1 MNYIFFFSSS
11 FLLFLVNT
19 SVYAQC
25 NGSLDNCGK
34 KYNEV
39 AYLTTHNAF
48 NTDSEGFSFPN
59 QHLGIADQLNQGV
72 RAFMLDV
79 YDFFGTPTQY
89 HGSALLGTQGL
100 SSDLDEIKN
109 FLDANSNEIVTLILE
124 CYVSADDIESELIST
139 GLMPYVYTHLNG
151 TAWPTLQEMINLNKR
166 LVVFSDVA
174 DASPSQAWYHYVW
187 DFAVETHYSVND
199 VNDFTDDYNRG
210 DSLNDLYIFNHFVT
224 NGVTGTGMDAE
235 SAIANEYNFLL
246 NRIEL
251 NNLLKGK
258 FPNFITVDFFE
269 LGNALDVVN
278 TLNGGYLGLHHS
290 IKNPEIVVGPNP
302 ASDFVQ
308 LHMPNELGFDV
319 MLFNLKGEIVV
330 NKSCAVSSLKV
341 NTANLPNGLYFLKI
355 IQKEGV
361 YLKKIV
367 LL

>member
-25 NGSLDNCGK
+25 NGSADNCGK
-34 KYNEV
+34 QYNEV
-39 AYLTTHNAF
+39 AYLTTHNAY
-48 NTDSEGFSFPN
+48 NTDSEGFSLPN
-59 QHLGIADQLNQGV
+59 QHQGIADQLNQGV

-79 YDFFGTPTQY
+79 YDFWGTPTQY
-89 HGSALLGTQGL
+89 HGSFALGTQAL
-100 SSDLDEIKN
+100 SSDLTEIKN

-124 CYVSADDIESELIST
+124 CYVSADDIEAELINT
-139 GLMPYVYTHLNG
+139 GLMSYVYTHIDG

-174 DASPSQAWYHYVW
+174 DASPAQGWYHYVW
-187 DFAVETHYSVND
+187 DFAVETHYSVNN
-199 VNDFTDDYNRG
+199 VNDFTDAYNRG

-235 SAIANEYNFLL
+235 SAIANEYNFLM

-258 FPNFITVDFFE
+258 FTNFITVDFFE

-278 TLNGGYLGLHHS
+278 TLNAGYLGLHHF

-308 LHMPNELGFDV
+308 LHMPNELGFEV
-319 MLFNLKGEIVV
+319 MLFNLKGEIVF

-361 YLKKIV
+361 YLKKVVV
-367 LL
+367 L

>member
-1 MNYIFFFSSS
+1 MNYIFFFISS

-25 NGSLDNCGK
+25 NGSADNCGK
-34 KYNEV
+34 QYNEV
-39 AYLTTHNAF
+39 AYLTTHNAY
-48 NTDSEGFSFPN
+48 NTDSEGFSWPN

-79 YDFFGTPTQY
+79 YDFFGTVTQY
-89 HGSALLGTQGL
+89 HGIIALGTQAL
-100 SSDLDEIKN
+100 SSDLDELKN
-109 FLDANSNEIVTLILE
+109 FLDVNSNEVVTLILE
-124 CYVSADDIESELIST
+124 CYVSADDIESELINA

-151 TAWPTLQEMINLNKR
+151 NAWPTLQEMINLNKR

-174 DASPSQAWYHYVW
+174 DASASQGWYHYVW
-187 DFAVETHYSVND
+187 DFAVETHYSVNN

-210 DSLNDLYIFNHFVT
+210 DSLNDLFIFNHFVT
-224 NGVTGTGMDAE
+224 NSLSGTGMDAE

-251 NNLLKGK
+251 NNLLKAK

-278 TLNGGYLGLHHS
+278 ALNAGYLGLHHS
-290 IKNPEIVVGPNP
+290 LKNPEILVGPNP
-302 ASDFVQ
+302 ANNFIQ
-308 LHMPNELGFDV
+308 LNVPNNAAFSVV
-319 MLFNLKGEIVV
+319 MSNLKGQ
-330 NKSCAVSSLKV
+330 AVFTKTNAFGGLKI
-341 NTANLPNGLYFLKI
+341 NTADFLKGLYLLKI
-355 IQKEGV
+355 KQGQYTIF
-361 YLKKIV
+361 KKIV

>member
-34 KYNEV
+34 QYNEV
-39 AYLTTHNAF
+39 AYLTTHNAY
-48 NTDSEGFSFPN
+48 NTDSEGFSLPN

-187 DFAVETHYSVND
+187 DFAVETHYSVNN
-199 VNDFTDDYNRG
+199 VNDFTDAYNRG

-290 IKNPEIVVGPNP
+290 IKHPEAVVGPNP
-302 ASDFVQ
+302 ANNVIQ
-308 LHMPNELGFDV
+308 VNVPNNAPFSVV
-319 MLFNLKGEIVV
+319 MSNLKGEIVFNKV
-330 NKSCAVSSLKV
+330 NAVSGLKV
-341 NTANLPNGLYFLKI
+341 NTSDLPSGLYLLKI
-355 IQKEGV
+355 KQKEGV
-361 YLKKIV
+361 SLKKIIV
-367 LL
+367 L

>member
-19 SVYAQC
+19 TVYSQC
-25 NGSLDNCGK
+25 NGSTDNCGK

-39 AYLTTHNAF
+39 SYLTTHNAF
-48 NTDSEGFSFPN
+48 NTDSEGFSLPN

-278 TLNGGYLGLHHS
+278 SINGGYLGLHHS
-290 IKNPEIVVGPNP
+290 IKHPEAVVGPNP
-302 ASDFVQ
+302 ANNVIQ
-308 LHMPNELGFDV
+308 VNVPNNAPFSVV
-319 MLFNLKGEIVV
+319 MSNLKGEIVFNKV
-330 NKSCAVSSLKV
+330 NAVSGLKV
-341 NTANLPNGLYFLKI
+341 NTSDLPSGLYLLKI
-355 IQKEGV
+355 KQKEGV
-361 YLKKIV
+361 SLKKIIV
-367 LL
+367 L

>member
-1 MNYIFFFSSS
+1 MNYISFFSS
-11 FLLFLVNT
+11 FILLFLVNI
-19 SVYAQC
+19 SVYDQC
-25 NGSLDNCGK
+25 NGSADNCGK
-34 KYNEV
+34 QYNQV
-39 AYLTTHNAF
+39 AYLTTHNAY

-59 QHLGIADQLNQGV
+59 QHLGVADQLNQGV

-79 YDFFGTPTQY
+79 YDLFGTPTQY
-89 HGSALLGTQGL
+89 HGSALLGTQAL
-100 SSDLDEIKN
+100 SSDLDEIKS

-124 CYVSADDIESELIST
+124 CYVSADDIESELLNT
-139 GLMPYVYTHLNG
+139 GLMPYAYTHISG
-151 TAWPTLQEMINLNKR
+151 ADWPTLQEMINLNKR

-174 DASPSQAWYHYVW
+174 DASASQGWYHYVW

-224 NGVTGTGMDAE
+224 SGLTGTGMDTE

-278 TLNGGYLGLHHS
+278 TLNGGYLGLHNS
-290 IKNPEIVVGPNP
+290 LKNPEILIGPNP
-302 ASDFVQ
+302 ANNFIQ
-308 LHMPNELGFDV
+308 LNVPNNDAFSIV
-319 MLFNLKGEIVV
+319 MFNVKGEMVFS
-330 NKSCAVSSLKV
+330 KSNAVSALKV
-341 NTANLPNGLYFLKI
+341 NVSDFRKGLYLLKI
-355 IQKEGV
+355 KQKGDIIF
-361 YLKKIV
+361 KKVV
-367 LL
+367 LF

>member
-1 MNYIFFFSSS
+1 MNYIFFFIPY

-25 NGSLDNCGK
+25 NGTADNCGK
-34 KYNEV
+34 QYNEV
-39 AYLTTHNAF
+39 AYLTTHNAY
-48 NTDSEGFSFPN
+48 NTDSEGFSLPN
-59 QHLGIADQLNQGV
+59 QHLGIGDQLNQGV

-89 HGSALLGTQGL
+89 HGSALLGTQAL

-124 CYVSADDIESELIST
+124 CYVSADDIESELINAS
-139 GLMPYVYTHLNG
+139 LMPYVYTHVNG

-174 DASPSQAWYHYVW
+174 DASASQDWYHYVW

-224 NGVTGTGMDAE
+224 NGLTGTGMDAE

-290 IKNPEIVVGPNP
+290 VKNPEILVGPNP
-302 ASDFVQ
+302 ANNFIQ
-308 LHMPNELGFDV
+308 LNVPNNAAFSVV
-319 MLFNLKGEIVV
+319 MSNLKGQ
-330 NKSCAVSSLKV
+330 AVFTKTNAFGGLKI
-341 NTANLPNGLYFLKI
+341 NTADFLKGLYLLKI
-355 IQKEGV
+355 KQGQYAIF
-361 YLKKIV
+361 KKIV

>member
-1 MNYIFFFSSS
+1 MNYIFLLSSS

-25 NGSLDNCGK
+25 NGSADNCVK
-34 KYNEV
+34 QYNEV
-39 AYLTTHNAF
+39 AYLTTHNAY

-59 QHLGIADQLNQGV
+59 QHFGIADQLSQGV

-79 YDFFGTPTQY
+79 YNLWGTPTQY
-89 HGSALLGTQGL
+89 HGSFALGTQAL

-109 FLDANSNEIVTLILE
+109 FLDVNSNEVVTLILE
-124 CYVSADDIESELIST
+124 CYVSADDIESELINT

-151 TAWPTLQEMINLNKR
+151 SVWPTLQEMINLNKR

-174 DASPSQAWYHYVW
+174 DASASQAWYHYVW

-224 NGVTGTGMDAE
+224 SGLTGTGMDAE

-251 NNLLKGK
+251 NHLLKGK

-290 IKNPEIVVGPNP
+290 LKNPEIIVGPNP
-302 ASDFVQ
+302 ANNFIQ
-308 LHMPNELGFDV
+308 LNVPNNGAFSVV
-319 MLFNLKGEIVV
+319 MFNVKGEMVFSKA
-330 NKSCAVSSLKV
+330 NAVSALKV
-341 NTANLPNGLYFLKI
+341 NVSDFRKGLYLLKI
-355 IQKEGV
+355 KQEEDIIF
-361 YLKKIV
+361 KKIV
-367 LL
+367 LF

>member
-11 FLLFLVNT
+11 FLLFLLNT

-25 NGSLDNCGK
+25 NGSVDNCGK
-34 KYNEV
+34 QYNQV
-39 AYLTTHNAF
+39 AYLTTHNAY
-48 NTDSEGFSFPN
+48 NTDSEGFSLPN

-89 HGSALLGTQGL
+89 HGSALLGTQAL
-100 SSDLDEIKN
+100 SSDLNELKN

-124 CYVSADDIESELIST
+124 CYVSADDIESELINA
-139 GLMPYVYTHLNG
+139 GLMPYVYTHVNG
-151 TAWPTLQEMINLNKR
+151 NAWPTLQEMINLNKR

-174 DASPSQAWYHYVW
+174 DASASQGWYHYVW
-187 DFAVETHYSVND
+187 DFAVETHYSVNN

-210 DSLNDLYIFNHFVT
+210 DSLNDLFIFNHFVT
-224 NGVTGTGMDAE
+224 NSLSGTGMDAE

-251 NNLLKGK
+251 NNLLKAK

-278 TLNGGYLGLHHS
+278 TLNAGYLGLHHS
-290 IKNPEIVVGPNP
+290 LKNPEILVGPNP
-302 ASDFVQ
+302 ANNFIQ
-308 LHMPNELGFDV
+308 LNVPNNAAFSVV
-319 MLFNLKGEIVV
+319 MSNLKGQ
-330 NKSCAVSSLKV
+330 AVFTKTNAFGGLKI
-341 NTANLPNGLYFLKI
+341 NTADFLKGLYLLKI
-355 IQKEGV
+355 KQGQYTIF
-361 YLKKIV
+361 KKIV

>member
-1 MNYIFFFSSS
+1 M
-11 FLLFLVNT
+11 
-19 SVYAQC
+19 
-25 NGSLDNCGK
+25 
-34 KYNEV
+34 
-39 AYLTTHNAF
+39 
-48 NTDSEGFSFPN
+48 
-59 QHLGIADQLNQGV
+59 
-72 RAFMLDV
+72 
-79 YDFFGTPTQY
+79 
-89 HGSALLGTQGL
+89 
-100 SSDLDEIKN
+100 
-109 FLDANSNEIVTLILE
+109 NSNEIVTLILE
-124 CYVSADDIESELIST
+124 CNVSADDIESELLNT
-139 GLMPYVYTHLNG
+139 GLMPYVYTHLDG
-151 TAWPTLQEMINLNKR
+151 VAWPTLQEMINLNKR

-174 DASPSQAWYHYVW
+174 DASASQAWYHYVW
-187 DFAVETHYSVND
+187 DFAVETHYSVNN
-199 VNDFTDDYNRG
+199 VNDFTDAYNRG

-224 NGVTGTGMDAE
+224 NGVTGTGMDTE

-290 IKNPEIVVGPNP
+290 IKNPEIVVEPNP

-308 LHMPNELGFDV
+308 LHVPNELGFEV
-319 MLFNLKGEIVV
+319 LLFNLKGEIVF

-361 YLKKIV
+361 YLKKVVV
-367 LL
+367 L

>member
-1 MNYIFFFSSS
+1 MNYIFFFSSY

-25 NGSLDNCGK
+25 NGTADNCGK
-34 KYNEV
+34 QYNEV
-39 AYLTTHNAF
+39 AYLTTHNAY
-48 NTDSEGFSFPN
+48 NTDSEGFSLPN
-59 QHLGIADQLNQGV
+59 QHLGIGDQLNQGV

-89 HGSALLGTQGL
+89 HGSALLGTQAL

-124 CYVSADDIESELIST
+124 CYVSADDIESELINAS
-139 GLMPYVYTHLNG
+139 LMPYVYTHVNG

-174 DASPSQAWYHYVW
+174 DASASQDWYHYVW

-224 NGVTGTGMDAE
+224 NGLTGTGMDAE

-290 IKNPEIVVGPNP
+290 VKNPEILVGPNP
-302 ASDFVQ
+302 ANNFIQ
-308 LHMPNELGFDV
+308 LNVPNNAAFSVV
-319 MLFNLKGEIVV
+319 MSNLKGQ
-330 NKSCAVSSLKV
+330 AVFTKTNAFGGLKI
-341 NTANLPNGLYFLKI
+341 NTADFLKGLYLLKI
-355 IQKEGV
+355 KQGQYAIF
-361 YLKKIV
+361 KKIV

>member
-1 MNYIFFFSSS
+1 MNYIFFFISY

-25 NGSLDNCGK
+25 NGTADNCGK
-34 KYNEV
+34 QYNEV
-39 AYLTTHNAF
+39 AYLTTHNAY
-48 NTDSEGFSFPN
+48 NTDSEGFSLPN
-59 QHLGIADQLNQGV
+59 QHLGIGDQLNQGV

-89 HGSALLGTQGL
+89 HGSALLGTQAL

-124 CYVSADDIESELIST
+124 CYVSADDIESELINAS
-139 GLMPYVYTHLNG
+139 LMPYVYTHVNG

-174 DASPSQAWYHYVW
+174 DASASQDWYHYVW

-224 NGVTGTGMDAE
+224 NGLTGTGMDAE

-290 IKNPEIVVGPNP
+290 VKNPEILVGPNP
-302 ASDFVQ
+302 ANNFIQ
-308 LHMPNELGFDV
+308 LNVPNNAAFSVV
-319 MLFNLKGEIVV
+319 MSNLKGQ
-330 NKSCAVSSLKV
+330 AVFTKTNAFGGLKI
-341 NTANLPNGLYFLKI
+341 NTADFLKGLYLLKI
-355 IQKEGV
+355 KQGQYAIF
-361 YLKKIV
+361 KKIV